1 MPNVLV
7 SLKRYQEAKL
17 LLHRQIP
24 AARRVLGESHEAT
37 LRMRTNYARALCTN
51 DDATL
56 DDLHEAV
63 TRLEDTARI
72 ARRVFGGANPITT
85 TIESNLR
92 DSRAKQLR
100 AQSLQAEKLAQD
112 AFGAARAQL
121 VQERSELARM
131 LADASARP

>member
-1 MPNVLV
+1 M
-7 SLKRYQEAKL
+7 
-17 LLHRQIP
+17 
-24 AARRVLGESHEAT
+24 
-37 LRMRTNYARALCTN
+37 
-51 DDATL
+51 
-56 DDLHEAV
+56 